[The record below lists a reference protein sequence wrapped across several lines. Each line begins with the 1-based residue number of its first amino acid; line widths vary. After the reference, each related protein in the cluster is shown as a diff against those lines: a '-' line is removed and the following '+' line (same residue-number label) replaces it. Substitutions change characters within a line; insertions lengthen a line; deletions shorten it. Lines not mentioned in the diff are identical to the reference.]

1 MNQLNQGSP
10 AVWYVPH
17 DGMLKKWPPK
27 QLGQLKKEVGL
38 GKKGAAHNSTIN
50 IIRFQRSEN
59 KSRTGSQGPSTW
71 RPLAAAH
78 GLTGFRVYLLRGST
92 PRMILLPLPKGLSQE
107 RTLDQRETSNT
118 LGCPTGFSAETHS
131 PGRPRRRHTRSA
143 ELCVTVVLVLTKPHF
158 L

>member
-17 DGMLKKWPPK
+17 DGMLKWPPK

-59 KSRTGSQGPSTW
+59 KSRTSSQGPSTW

-78 GLTGFRVYLLRGST
+78 GLTGFRVYLLRGSSHAWSCSRSLRDWAKSGPLT
-92 PRMILLPLPKGLSQE
+92 KGKQATHWAARPDSLL
-107 RTLDQRETSNT
+107 
-118 LGCPTGFSAETHS
+118 
-131 PGRPRRRHTRSA
+131 RHTAQGGHADGTPGVRSF
-143 ELCVTVVLVLTKPHF
+143 V
-158 L
+158 